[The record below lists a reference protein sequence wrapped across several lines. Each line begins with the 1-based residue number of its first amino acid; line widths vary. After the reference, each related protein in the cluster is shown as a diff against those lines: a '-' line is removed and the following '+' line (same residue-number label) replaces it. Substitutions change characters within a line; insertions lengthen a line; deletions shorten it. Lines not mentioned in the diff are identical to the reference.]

1 MLLRI
6 AGINHFDVLGRDK
19 LEQWFAN
26 FAAERPG
33 PSFLATAW
41 DPIIFARVREQR
53 THLRQLAAERW
64 PGFSDAL
71 LNVLALSLGYEAD
84 SHLMSYPNVNLLWLD
99 QGREADQ
106 ADIVHYADDRLPLYA
121 RFIGN
126 RANIVNEDEL
136 LCTMSEAADE
146 QAAGVRGVGERG
158 QRFADR
164 IHERAQNNNWAIII
178 VGKRH
183 AADEN
188 VSMRRRLEQHGHM
201 CQISLL

>member
-19 LEQWFAN
+19 LEQWFAA

-33 PSFLATAW
+33 PSFLATEW

-84 SHLMSYPNVNLLWLD
+84 SHLMSYPKVNVLWLD

-106 ADIVHYADDRLPLYA
+106 ADIVHYADDRLALYA

-136 LCTMSEAADE
+136 QSAMSRAADNEAAGDGGIG
-146 QAAGVRGVGERG
+146 ARDR
-158 QRFADR
+158 RFTDR
-164 IHERAQNNNWAIII
+164 IRARAQNNTWAFII

-183 AADEN
+183 AADEHG
-188 VSMRRRLEQHGHM
+188 SMRRLLEQHGHV